1 MKPEQFS
8 GPVGECFVLRGQAL
22 AEFSEALVSLS
33 PALAKGGTFA
43 YIGFPPRSH
52 AVYFRISFR
61 RCLAVFT
68 VGLYAQGIF
77 SSSSNVFFTNNI
89 INMFSS
95 SSKRHTF
102 FER

>member
-8 GPVGECFVLRGQAL
+8 GPVGGCFVLRGQAL

-33 PALAKGGTFA
+33 PALAKDGTFA
-43 YIGFPPRSH
+43 YTGLPPRSH

-68 VGLYAQGIF
+68 VGVYAQGF
-77 SSSSNVFFTNNI
+77 SLLFQ
-89 INMFSS
+89 
-95 SSKRHTF
+95 TF
-102 FER
+102 FH